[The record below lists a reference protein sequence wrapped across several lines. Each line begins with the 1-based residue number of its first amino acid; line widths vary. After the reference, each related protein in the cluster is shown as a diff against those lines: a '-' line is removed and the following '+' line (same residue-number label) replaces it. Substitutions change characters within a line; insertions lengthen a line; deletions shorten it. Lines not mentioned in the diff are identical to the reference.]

1 MSKKDILQALDKDKG
16 KESNVLSTA
25 DSDRFIYLSGIIDE
39 DKSKEVI
46 ERLLELQHNDP
57 LEEITI
63 IVNSG
68 GGEIYS
74 MFAITDMMDMMHADI
89 RTVCLGTAASAGS
102 FIFLCG
108 TKGKR
113 FMSKHSNLMMH
124 QVSGGTYGTT
134 ADIDVQVN
142 EIRYLQQEMINVI
155 EERSKLTGEEIKKF
169 IDRDFYIRPEQAI
182 EFGLCDDVIGRL
194 G

>member
-1 MSKKDILQALDKDKG
+1 MSKKDVLMALDKEG
-16 KESNVLSTA
+16 KKDNNGLATT
-25 DSDRFIYLSGIIDE
+25 DNDRFIYVSGVIDE
-39 DKSKEVI
+39 EKAKEVI
-46 ERLLELQHNDP
+46 ERLLELQNNDP
-57 LEEITI
+57 LEEITM

-108 TKGKR
+108 TPGKR

-155 EERSKLTGEEIKKF
+155 EERSNLTGEEIKKF

-182 EFGLCDDVIGRL
+182 EFGLCDGIIGRL